1 MLRPRVP
8 SGEDVRAARRHP
20 GPDRAGR
27 PRRAAV
33 VLGGCLVLGFG
44 LLLVG
49 AGASFADGLLQALTA
64 LFTVGA
70 VHSGGPADTGVDIS
84 VGAIWVVIVALQ
96 IAYLP
101 ALYSS
106 FNRRESLVALLESR
120 AGVPAWGPELLARHQ
135 LVGIN
140 DTLPDLY
147 AAWEAW
153 AADVAE
159 SHTTYPVLL
168 LFRSPEP
175 WYSWLLGLIAVLDAA
190 AMHLAL
196 APSQASSQARLCL
209 RMGFTLLNRIAT
221 TLRWEV
227 DLDPNPEGPIDLT
240 FAEFER
246 AVAMLVSVGFAT
258 ERSAEEAWADFRG
271 WRVNYET
278 VAYRL
283 ADRLTVPPAPWSGQ
297 RRHMRSGPVEPR
309 RPPQRRP
316 GGGEPF
322 VYDRRGAL
330 AHRAP
335 APPHPPRSSWDLTWP
350 ECDRYQPLAL
360 DTGLTTTSETAR
372 ALPAGS
378 RAFVEVVSAREPVLC
393 DTESWPSHGVGLPLR
408 GPRIATSSEELPRT
422 ELRGPGP
429 PSEIVR
435 SLCIDLQIRPGADRA
450 RSIAIADHDG
460 LGRHSTRRRYRW
472 HGCHGLSMS
481 LTFLAL
487 RRRVRSRIEALGGH
501 SGRLRRSR
509 FRSIKSR
516 CTCPGQEA

>member
-1 MLRPRVP
+1 MNVVATILGIILVMVTVSDVVLTMVLPRRP
-8 SGEDVRAARRHP
+8 SGIERLSLQLNRGVRACFVLTSHLAKTYERQDAILAP
-20 GPDRAGR
+20 MGPVALVVQLLFW
-27 PRRAAV
+27 AA
-33 VLGGCLVLGFG
+33 CLVLGFG
-44 LLLVG
+44 LILVG
-49 AGASFADGLLQALTA
+49 AGSSFGDGLLQALTA

-70 VHSGGPADTGVDIS
+70 VHSGGSPDTGVDIS

-140 DTLPDLY
+140 DTLPGLY

-221 TLRWEV
+221 TFRWEL
-227 DLDPNPEGPIDLT
+227 DLDPNPEGPIELT
-240 FAEFER
+240 FAEFDR
-246 AVAMLVSVGFAT
+246 AVTMLVGVGFTT
-258 ERSAEEAWADFRG
+258 ERTAEEAWVDFRG
-271 WRVNYET
+271 WRVNYES

-297 RRHMRSGPVEPR
+297 RRHMRSGTVEPR
-309 RPPQRRP
+309 RPPKRRP

-322 VYDRRGAL
+322 VYDRPTVVIEPRPRLIRRG
-330 AHRAP
+330 
-335 APPHPPRSSWDLTWP
+335 
-350 ECDRYQPLAL
+350 
-360 DTGLTTTSETAR
+360 
-372 ALPAGS
+372 
-378 RAFVEVVSAREPVLC
+378 
-393 DTESWPSHGVGLPLR
+393 
-408 GPRIATSSEELPRT
+408 
-422 ELRGPGP
+422 
-429 PSEIVR
+429 
-435 SLCIDLQIRPGADRA
+435 RPG
-450 RSIAIADHDG
+450 S
-460 LGRHSTRRRYRW
+460 
-472 HGCHGLSMS
+472 
-481 LTFLAL
+481 
-487 RRRVRSRIEALGGH
+487 
-501 SGRLRRSR
+501 
-509 FRSIKSR
+509 
-516 CTCPGQEA
+516 

>member
-1 MLRPRVP
+1 VNIVATILGFVVVVLTVGDVVLTVILPRRP
-8 SGEDVRAARRHP
+8 SGIERLSLLINRSVRVCFVVVSRLAKTYEGQDAILAPTGPVALVVQLLFWAAF
-20 GPDRAGR
+20 
-27 PRRAAV
+27 
-33 VLGGCLVLGFG
+33 LVLGFG
-44 LLLVG
+44 LVLVG
-49 AGASFADGLLQALTA
+49 AGASFGDGLLQALTA

-70 VHSGGPADTGVDIS
+70 VHTGGPADTGVDIS

-106 FNRRESLVALLESR
+106 FNRREGLVALLESR

-147 AAWEAW
+147 AAWEVW

-221 TLRWEV
+221 TLGLEV

-240 FAEFER
+240 FAEFDR
-246 AVAMLVSVGFAT
+246 AVTMLEAVGFAT
-258 ERSAEEAWADFRG
+258 ERNAEEAWVDFRG
-271 WRVNYET
+271 WRVNYES

-283 ADRLTVPPAPWSGQ
+283 ADRFTVPPAPWSGQ

-322 VYDRRGAL
+322 MYDRPAVVI
-330 AHRAP
+330 AP
-335 APPHPPRSSWDLTWP
+335 RPRL
-350 ECDRYQPLAL
+350 
-360 DTGLTTTSETAR
+360 
-372 ALPAGS
+372 
-378 RAFVEVVSAREPVLC
+378 
-393 DTESWPSHGVGLPLR
+393 
-408 GPRIATSSEELPRT
+408 
-422 ELRGPGP
+422 
-429 PSEIVR
+429 
-435 SLCIDLQIRPGADRA
+435 IRRA
-450 RSIAIADHDG
+450 RPD
-460 LGRHSTRRRYRW
+460 T
-472 HGCHGLSMS
+472 
-481 LTFLAL
+481 
-487 RRRVRSRIEALGGH
+487 
-501 SGRLRRSR
+501 
-509 FRSIKSR
+509 
-516 CTCPGQEA
+516 

>member
-1 MLRPRVP
+1 MNVVATVAGLIVVVVTVADVVLTMVLPRRP
-8 SGEDVRAARRHP
+8 SGIERMGLQVNRSVRVCFVLVSRLAKTYERQDAILAPTGPAALI
-20 GPDRAGR
+20 AQLLFW
-27 PRRAAV
+27 AAS
-33 VLGGCLVLGFG
+33 LVLGFG

-49 AGASFADGLLQALTA
+49 TGDSFSDSLLQALTA

-70 VHSGGPADTGVDIS
+70 VHIGGTADTSVDIA

-135 LVGIN
+135 LVGIT

-147 AAWEAW
+147 AGWEAW
-153 AADVAE
+153 SADVAE

-196 APSQASSQARLCL
+196 APSEAPSQARLCL
-209 RMGFTLLNRIAT
+209 RMGFTLLKRIAT
-221 TLRWEV
+221 TLGWEV
-227 DLDPNPEGPIDLT
+227 DEDPNPDGPIQLT

-258 ERSAEEAWADFRG
+258 ERSAEEAWVDFRG

-297 RRHMRSGPVEPR
+297 RSHMRSGPVEPR

-316 GGGEPF
+316 GGGESF
-322 VYDRRGAL
+322 TYDR
-330 AHRAP
+330 P
-335 APPHPPRSSWDLTWP
+335 TVVIEPR
-350 ECDRYQPLAL
+350 
-360 DTGLTTTSETAR
+360 
-372 ALPAGS
+372 
-378 RAFVEVVSAREPVLC
+378 
-393 DTESWPSHGVGLPLR
+393 PSL
-408 GPRIATSSEELPRT
+408 
-422 ELRGPGP
+422 
-429 PSEIVR
+429 
-435 SLCIDLQIRPGADRA
+435 IRRA
-450 RSIAIADHDG
+450 R
-460 LGRHSTRRRYRW
+460 GRT
-472 HGCHGLSMS
+472 
-481 LTFLAL
+481 
-487 RRRVRSRIEALGGH
+487 
-501 SGRLRRSR
+501 
-509 FRSIKSR
+509 
-516 CTCPGQEA
+516 